1 MSQPHFAGLRPL
13 VDALVAPVRGH
24 AELCE
29 LMHGAG
35 ADLDL
40 ERTPRLVGHD
50 RVKRLV
56 AVGLG
61 LGDVIVVLLRNHGE
75 VLVDDGEHLVAAL
88 DRIDDDAHG
97 AHVEE
102 VVEAQGRARH
112 LLPDRIDVL
121 RTSRDFGLD
130 AVLLKKSADAQHGA
144 LHELDALLARFVE
157 LLCDLTVFRRAR
169 ETQRQVLELPLNR
182 AHAQTV
188 GRTSRRP
195 RASRRRTS
203 AAFAGG
209 SQA

>member
-1 MSQPHFAGLRPL
+1 MWSSSTASPSGWPWFCMSLPQASSWRSQATRCSSALVAPL
-13 VDALVAPVRGH
+13 ELPASLVAPVRGH

-102 VVEAQGRARH
+102 LVEAQVLALH

-157 LLCDLTVFRRAR
+157 LLCDLTVFGRAR
-169 ETQRQVLELPLNR
+169 ETQRP
-182 AHAQTV
+182 
-188 GRTSRRP
+188 GP
-195 RASRRRTS
+195 RAPT
-203 AAFAGG
+203 
-209 SQA
+209 